1 MSTRTVFLGKLLGLY
16 CLLIGLAMM
25 LHGQTTV
32 ATVTALMH
40 DAPAM
45 FVVGIIA
52 LLAGLAMVLGHNIW
66 SGGALPVLVTLIGWG
81 TLIKS
86 LLFVF
91 LTPDAEAAF
100 FLTGLHYQRL
110 FFVYAAVSLLLGI
123 YLTYAGFT
131 SDVES

>member
-1 MSTRTVFLGKLLGLY
+1 MSARTVFLGKLLGLY

-25 LHGQTTV
+25 LHGRTTA
-32 ATVTALMH
+32 ATVTALMQ

-52 LLAGLAMVLGHNIW
+52 LIAGLAMVLGHNIW

-81 TLIKS
+81 TLIKG

-100 FLTGLHYQRL
+100 FLTGLRYQQL
-110 FFVYAAVSLLLGI
+110 SFVYAAFSVVLGI
-123 YLTYAGFT
+123 YLAYAGFT
-131 SDVES
+131 SRAEP